1 MRISKSRLREIILE
15 ELEETPTPE
24 LTESEILSENML
36 AALAPKIMEFII
48 KNPKMLQLLSN
59 AMLPAIMKAMGGD
72 EKTGGAS
79 DMQSMMASL
88 TQEE

>member
-1 MRISKSRLREIILE
+1 MKISKSRLREIIVE
-15 ELEETPTPE
+15 ELKGDRAPD

-59 AMLPAIMKAMGGD
+59 ALLPAIMRAMGGGD
-72 EKTGGAS
+72 KASGAS
-79 DMQSMMASL
+79 DVQSMMASL